1 MIFMR
6 LHTLLRFYMYDR
18 ETVEKEFLLLVPKA
32 FLKFSCYLQLVHQD
46 ILANFA
52 TSLVHLVN
60 SGTDVGASAFQDARM
75 IFATP
80 SKDVS

>member
-32 FLKFSCYLQLVHQD
+32 FL
-46 ILANFA
+46 
-52 TSLVHLVN
+52 
-60 SGTDVGASAFQDARM
+60 
-75 IFATP
+75 
-80 SKDVS
+80 